1 MTGLIRV
8 ISAGIRAHYQVVIA
22 CMLLVCSSMATCNA
36 QVKINGGFLADSL
49 KIGEP
54 TAFYLSAHYP
64 AGTTMLFPDS
74 THRFGLF
81 EFQKK
86 AYFPTDTEN
95 GISHDSTVYYLTTFE
110 IDERQG
116 LNLPVYM
123 VNEQDCTVYQSNV
136 DSIRLIQLVAAV
148 PDSIPIDKLPLKI
161 NTAYHPVEYGMNYFV
176 LSLIAGGLVIIS
188 LIVWI
193 VFGKR
198 IARYFRTRRMEK
210 HHRAFVDSYERIVGE
225 VQNTF
230 TPSKTESALSLW
242 KKYLETLEAKP
253 YTKLT
258 SKETVRVLND
268 QVVAGDLKAIDRAI
282 YGNESHVSESLRR
295 LRSVADERFARKLK
309 EVKHGK

>member
-1 MTGLIRV
+1 MTGLIRA
-8 ISAGIRAHYQVVIA
+8 ISTGIRALITICVVL
-22 CMLLVCSSMATCNA
+22 CWCVSLSHA
-36 QVKINGGFLADSL
+36 QVKINGGFLSDSL
-49 KIGEP
+49 KIGEQ
-54 TAFYLSAHYP
+54 TAYYLSAHYP
-64 AGTTMLFPDS
+64 AGATMLFPDS
-74 THRFGLF
+74 THRFTPF

-86 AYFPTDTEN
+86 KYFPTDTEN
-95 GISHDSTVYYLTTFE
+95 GVSHDSTVYYLTTFE
-110 IDERQG
+110 VDELQG

-161 NTAYHPVEYGMNYFV
+161 NIAYHPVDYGLNYFV
-176 LSLIAGGLVIIS
+176 LSLVGGGLLIVA

-210 HHRAFVDSYERIVGE
+210 HHRAFVASYERIVGE
-225 VQNTF
+225 VRNTF

-242 KKYLETLEAKP
+242 KKYLESLEAKP

-258 SKETVRVLND
+258 SRETVRALND

-282 YGNESHVSESLRR
+282 YGNESHVSESLQR
-295 LRSVADERFARKLK
+295 LRAVADERFARKLK